1 MSMSLVEIVQS
12 IAVGKSKGLSMVQWL
27 TGLSTQLG
35 GSMQKAEGKYLELLT
50 VCSNMPSEKRETFYK
65 LISFSPSDKPFTVVS
80 YRRGTNPAIN
90 NGIERSIT
98 IGLNEVGKNALL
110 SRFDRQPEGKKPYK
124 VEVYESGR
132 MCLDLVGV

>member
-27 TGLSTQLG
+27 AGLSTQLG
-35 GSMQKAEGKYLELLT
+35 GSLQKAEGKYLELLT
-50 VCSNMPSEKRETFYK
+50 LCSNLPSGKQEVFFKQ
-65 LISFSPSDKPFTVVS
+65 ISFAAADRPFMVVS
-80 YRRGTNPAIN
+80 YRKGRNPLIN
-90 NGIERSIT
+90 KGIERSIT

-110 SRFDRQPEGKKPYK
+110 SRFDRMPEGKKPYK